1 MIPTPEQAKK
11 LWDTYHLP
19 ERKRIHVQLVC
30 DVSLL
35 LSKKLMDV
43 NPHDVIDIALLEV
56 GALLHD
62 IDKAIPRLPGE
73 SHPQT
78 GVRVLKEEGY
88 DEVAELIKYHSVQ
101 YIEQSETA
109 PKTLEEKL
117 LFLSDK
123 MVKQEIIT
131 VDKRF
136 ELWFAED
143 DLPES
148 QKDMLRRVYPKVK
161 LLEKE
166 IFDTIGIKP
175 QDVGQLVM
183 NMKKEGV

>member
-1 MIPTPEQAKK
+1 MIPTSDQAKK
-11 LWDTYHLP
+11 LWDIYNLP

-30 DVSLL
+30 DVALF
-35 LSKKLMDV
+35 LSTKLMV
-43 NPHDVIDIALLEV
+43 SNSHVVINTPLLEV

-73 SHPQT
+73 FHPQT
-78 GVRVLKEEGY
+78 GVRVLKEQGY

-101 YIEQSETA
+101 YIEDSETA

-117 LFLSDK
+117 LFLADK
-123 MVKQEIIT
+123 MVKQEVIT

-136 ELWFAED
+136 DLWFAED

-148 QKDMLRRVYPKVK
+148 QKEMLRRVYPKVK

-175 QDVGQLVM
+175 QDVGQLLSNV
-183 NMKKEGV
+183 KKEGV